1 MTAGEI
7 DRSTARR
14 RSEESKM
21 SGQAAQ
27 ASASPTR
34 SQSAGREAVMQLDK
48 IDFRLLDL
56 VQRDN
61 RLCSEQLGGKVGLS
75 ASGVQRRL
83 KRLRSTGVIEADVSI
98 ISPKAIGRNVTA
110 VVLISLERA
119 RADTV
124 DRLKR
129 QISKMPEVMSAFYVT
144 GLADLVLLVTVND
157 MEDYER
163 FARRLTEESSEI
175 KRIETMVVMDRFKA
189 GFTLPIASIAWC

>member
-1 MTAGEI
+1 
-7 DRSTARR
+7 
-14 RSEESKM
+14 
-21 SGQAAQ
+21 
-27 ASASPTR
+27 
-34 SQSAGREAVMQLDK
+34 MQLDK

-61 RLCSEQLGGKVGLS
+61 RLCSEQLGRKVGLS

-163 FARRLTEESSEI
+163 FARRLSEESSDI

-189 GFTLPIASIAWC
+189 GFTLPIGLHRMVLSD

>member
-1 MTAGEI
+1 
-7 DRSTARR
+7 
-14 RSEESKM
+14 
-21 SGQAAQ
+21 
-27 ASASPTR
+27 
-34 SQSAGREAVMQLDK
+34 MQLDK

-124 DRLKR
+124 DRPKEANS
-129 QISKMPEVMSAFYVT
+129 QHA
-144 GLADLVLLVTVND
+144 
-157 MEDYER
+157 
-163 FARRLTEESSEI
+163 
-175 KRIETMVVMDRFKA
+175 
-189 GFTLPIASIAWC
+189 

>member
-1 MTAGEI
+1 MT
-7 DRSTARR
+7 
-14 RSEESKM
+14 
-21 SGQAAQ
+21 
-27 ASASPTR
+27 
-34 SQSAGREAVMQLDK
+34 QLDK

-83 KRLRSTGVIEADVSI
+83 KRLRSKGVIEADVSI

-119 RADTV
+119 RADTI

-129 QISKMPEVMSAFYVT
+129 QIRKMPEVMSAFYVT
-144 GLADLVLLVTVND
+144 GLADVVLLVTVND

-163 FARRLTEESSEI
+163 FARRLTGESSDI
-175 KRIETMVVMDRFKA
+175 KRIETMIVMDRFKA

>member
-1 MTAGEI
+1 
-7 DRSTARR
+7 
-14 RSEESKM
+14 
-21 SGQAAQ
+21 
-27 ASASPTR
+27 
-34 SQSAGREAVMQLDK
+34 MQLDK

-110 VVLISLERA
+110 VVLICLERA
-119 RADTV
+119 RADIV

-129 QISKMPEVMSAFYVT
+129 HISKMPEVMSAFYVT

-157 MEDYER
+157 MEDYDR
-163 FARRLTEESSEI
+163 FTRRLTDESSDI
-175 KRIETMVVMDRFKA
+175 KRIETMVVMHRFKT
-189 GFTLPIASIAWC
+189 GFTLPIAEPSCLLRLSSAK